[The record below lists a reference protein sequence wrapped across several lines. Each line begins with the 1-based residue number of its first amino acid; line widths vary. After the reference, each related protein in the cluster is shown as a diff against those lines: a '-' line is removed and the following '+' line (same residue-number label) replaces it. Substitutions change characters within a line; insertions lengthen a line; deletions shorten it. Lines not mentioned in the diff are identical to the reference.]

1 MEGKDWFNRNALISI
16 ANKLSLLEQ
25 PGEYNLTSPPTP
37 NKSAQGKELK
47 AYKEREGKKGKK
59 KEEKRG
65 KKEKRKK
72 IKGKGLKKGSK
83 T

>member
-25 PGEYNLTSPPTP
+25 PGEYNLTSPPP

-47 AYKEREGKKGKK
+47 TYKEREGKKGKK